1 MRNKKPEFRKR
12 AKADFMDDG
21 GEPEWIFCIMLLH
34 SGGVTKRASIPLA
47 SAESRWWESGA
58 PGGKNGAMV
67 GREERE
73 ERMKGKAEELRFRER
88 KQTPPPSPG
97 EEKNKWL
104 GETRCFC
111 SSCSEPVYLEG
122 RGLVYDK
129 DGMSWRK
136 GGQKRGVGKEESC

>member
-58 PGGKNGAMV
+58 LGGKNGAMV
-67 GREERE
+67 GRREGREDER
-73 ERMKGKAEELRFRER
+73 
-88 KQTPPPSPG
+88 
-97 EEKNKWL
+97 
-104 GETRCFC
+104 
-111 SSCSEPVYLEG
+111 EG
-122 RGLVYDK
+122 RGAEVQ
-129 DGMSWRK
+129 R
-136 GGQKRGVGKEESC
+136 EETTPTLPRPPQLW

>member
-1 MRNKKPEFRKR
+1 
-12 AKADFMDDG
+12 MDDG

-58 PGGKNGAMV
+58 LGGKNGAMV
-67 GREERE
+67 GRREGGEDERE
-73 ERMKGKAEELRFRER
+73 GRGAEVQREE
-88 KQTPPPSPG
+88 TNPPSPG

-122 RGLVYDK
+122 EGAGL
-129 DGMSWRK
+129 
-136 GGQKRGVGKEESC
+136 